1 MHVNGQEIHLNETC
15 ALQAFLQREGY
26 VLDRVAVELGGEIVP
41 RSAFETVVLKET
53 DQLEIVSF
61 VGGG

>member
-1 MHVNGQEIHLNETC
+1 MRVNGQDIHLGETC
-15 ALQAFLQREGY
+15 TLQAFLLREGY
-26 VLDRVAVELGGEIVP
+26 VLDRVAVELDGAIVP
-41 RSAFETVVLKET
+41 KSAFETVVLKEC